1 MLTPKLILK
10 EIKSRGVNLNDVR
23 RELGCNQYQFG
34 KIRKDGH
41 WLSVAVLLEAAK
53 RASEKKGQIGL
64 QSDLMH
70 FL

>member
-10 EIKSRGVNLNDVR
+10 EIKSRGVNLSDVR
-23 RELGCNQYQFG
+23 TEIGCNAYQFG

-41 WLSVAVLLEAAK
+41 WLSVAVLLEAAR
-53 RASEKKGQIGL
+53 RAADRKGQIGL